1 MLFSTSRWEAIGFSF
16 KCERKHLG
24 HSTYKHKYP
33 KHRQCDGKWESIMEN
48 SWFPNSGSIWLL
60 QDMHYN
66 LISVFV
72 TCQKIENKEP
82 ISYGLFS
89 FILLEI
95 KAELSYRK
103 NSWCVRTRQE
113 KKKTQ

>member
-1 MLFSTSRWEAIGFSF
+1 
-16 KCERKHLG
+16 
-24 HSTYKHKYP
+24 
-33 KHRQCDGKWESIMEN
+33 
-48 SWFPNSGSIWLL
+48 
-60 QDMHYN
+60 MHYN

-82 ISYGLFS
+82 ISCGLFS

-103 NSWCVRTRQE
+103 NSWCVYE
-113 KKKTQ
+113 AEEVKTNKQTFLQKLKSLDLQNKDSWDA